1 MPGGAENR
9 PNSLPDRKVSHLNV
23 SSRIVA
29 TRVSAVRRR
38 VCACALQGIPAAAS
52 RMSPLHGGALTPTP
66 PTQPVAGEGG
76 WLETASGEKGKPSE
90 RSVRSAAALRL
101 QVLCSHA
108 AVSAPVVFSTNPSP
122 PHLPSV
128 TPYPS
133 LPPPPPFVVKTLH
146 SSRCHRLHEIPCK
159 CRAFC
164 CCCCNTVLR
173 TCLRRTLLE
182 PRPPPPTRR
191 PVLPGSRPVVVS
203 RF

>member
-1 MPGGAENR
+1 MRVAGDPGGGLA
-9 PNSLPDRKVSHLNV
+9 DV
-23 SSRIVA
+23 
-29 TRVSAVRRR
+29 T
-38 VCACALQGIPAAAS
+38 AAWRSVNAD
-52 RMSPLHGGALTPTP
+52 P

-76 WLETASGEKGKPSE
+76 WLETASGEIGKPSE

-133 LPPPPPFVVKTLH
+133 QPPPPPFVVKTLH

-164 CCCCNTVLR
+164 CCRCSTVLR

-182 PRPPPPTRR
+182 PRPPPPPPAGPSCQA
-191 PVLPGSRPVVVS
+191 PVQ
-203 RF
+203 